1 MGVDRTPTLDPSQRA
16 LIVIEI
22 KGPLSLEGAQAFDQA
37 RKLLLEE
44 RDATTRVGVV
54 RLKL

>member
-1 MGVDRTPTLDPSQRA
+1 MGVDRTPTLDESQRA

-22 KGPLSLEGAQAFDQA
+22 KGPLNLEGARAFDQA
-37 RKLLLEE
+37 LKLLLEE